1 MQLLEVIWRDPCLF
15 YLDYPDTIHSQDV
28 NIDNIQVQI
37 QNTGLSQVTKQRCP
51 SQTKPPVSRA
61 CPVIV

>member
-15 YLDYPDTIHSQDV
+15 YLDYPDTIHNQDV

-37 QNTGLSQVTKQRCP
+37 QNTFVTTGYLILTFYSHTP
-51 SQTKPPVSRA
+51 TYLPYLVPP
-61 CPVIV
+61 